1 MSKKLKIIYMGGGP
15 SYTIEPLKR
24 LIESRHEV
32 ICIYAKKPKPSGRGR
47 KIKNSPLIDFAKKSN
62 LKYRVP
68 ENLKDKK
75 EIDFLKRFKADLFL
89 VFSYGI
95 ILPEKVLDI
104 PKYGCI
110 NIHASILPKWR
121 GPSPVQYALLN
132 NEKKTGFTF
141 MKMNMGIDT
150 GDILYSKEIQI
161 AKEDNTVSLLNKIS
175 LLSGEFLIEILDLY
189 INKKIFPVA
198 QDESEATYSY
208 KIKKEDAFLN
218 FAEPALSV
226 FGKIRAFYPNP
237 SAKCTIKGE
246 TVKIIDAEVINK
258 VNKFNDIGITLDNQL
273 LVSCKVGTIR
283 LTKIQRQGKKAMD
296 AKVALN
302 GWKIKEGTIISGK

>member
-1 MSKKLKIIYMGGGP
+1 M
-15 SYTIEPLKR
+15 KR

-68 ENLKDKK
+68 ENFKDKK

-132 NEKKTGFTF
+132 NEKKTGF
-141 MKMNMGIDT
+141 MSQN
-150 GDILYSKEIQI
+150 
-161 AKEDNTVSLLNKIS
+161 
-175 LLSGEFLIEILDLY
+175 
-189 INKKIFPVA
+189 
-198 QDESEATYSY
+198 
-208 KIKKEDAFLN
+208 
-218 FAEPALSV
+218 
-226 FGKIRAFYPNP
+226 
-237 SAKCTIKGE
+237 
-246 TVKIIDAEVINK
+246 
-258 VNKFNDIGITLDNQL
+258 
-273 LVSCKVGTIR
+273 
-283 LTKIQRQGKKAMD
+283 
-296 AKVALN
+296 
-302 GWKIKEGTIISGK
+302 